1 VRSEL
6 RAAAPAVAS
15 GRAGWVTP
23 VTPVTVGEVMASIS
37 ALSVPGV
44 LNIYDEEE
52 SVRWG
57 DPPGQATSRRRALHR
72 YLTSHWSAP
81 TVLVG
86 EAPGKNGARRTGLP
100 FTSMRQMTGEG
111 PAEPTAT
118 IVQRVLAEL
127 GQQDRVLLW
136 NASILF
142 APDNRNPRREEID
155 ACANVLALICRGRK
169 VLAIGR
175 HAETATGAPYI
186 RHPSHGGSSLFTD
199 GLRASLSAEGLGAS
213 LSVDG
218 LRASLSVDGLRA
230 SLSSAPPRG
239 PWSGGDRPGDV
250 ASSHPVG
257 TLDVTMRSQPSRRRR
272 DSPPLPGRR
281 PSPRG

>member
-1 VRSEL
+1 
-6 RAAAPAVAS
+6 
-15 GRAGWVTP
+15 
-23 VTPVTVGEVMASIS
+23 MASVGS
-37 ALSVPGV
+37 LSVPGA

-57 DPPGQATSRRRALHR
+57 DPPGAATRRRRALQR

-118 IVQRVLAEL
+118 VVQRVLAEL
-127 GQQDRVLLW
+127 GQQDQVLLW

-142 APDNRNPRREEID
+142 GPDNRNPRREELE
-155 ACANVLALICRGRK
+155 ACAEVLALICRGRR

-175 HAETATGAPYI
+175 HAEMATGAPYI
-186 RHPSHGGSSLFTD
+186 RHPSHGGSSQFAD
-199 GLRASLSAEGLGAS
+199 GLRAGLFA
-213 LSVDG
+213 DG
-218 LRASLSVDGLRA
+218 LF
-230 SLSSAPPRG
+230 
-239 PWSGGDRPGDV
+239 
-250 ASSHPVG
+250 
-257 TLDVTMRSQPSRRRR
+257 
-272 DSPPLPGRR
+272 RR
-281 PSPRG
+281 PPPEDPGQTAPG

>member
-1 VRSEL
+1 MVRPGLPAMVPSE
-6 RAAAPAVAS
+6 RMERTD
-15 GRAGWVTP
+15 GF
-23 VTPVTVGEVMASIS
+23 TPVTVEQVMVSIGTV
-37 ALSVPGV
+37 SVPGV

-57 DPPGQATSRRRALHR
+57 DPPGEATRRRRALQR
-72 YLTSHWSAP
+72 YLASHWSAP

-118 IVQRVLAEL
+118 TVQRVLAEL
-127 GQQDRVLLW
+127 GQQEQVLLW

-155 ACANVLALICRGRK
+155 ACAGALALICRGRR

-175 HAETATGAPYI
+175 YAEVATGAAYI
-186 RHPSHGGSSLFTD
+186 RHPSHGGSSLFAD
-199 GLRASLSAEGLGAS
+199 GLRAALLADRLGVS
-213 LSVDG
+213 P
-218 LRASLSVDGLRA
+218 
-230 SLSSAPPRG
+230 SSAL
-239 PWSGGDRPGDV
+239 SGIAG
-250 ASSHPVG
+250 HPTTG
-257 TLDVTMRSQPSRRRR
+257 TATPHRSAQWVPST
-272 DSPPLPGRR
+272 
-281 PSPRG
+281 

>member
-1 VRSEL
+1 
-6 RAAAPAVAS
+6 
-15 GRAGWVTP
+15 
-23 VTPVTVGEVMASIS
+23 MASID

-57 DPPGQATSRRRALHR
+57 DPPGQATRRRGALQR

-100 FTSMRQMTGEG
+100 FTSMRQMAGEG
-111 PAEPTAT
+111 PTEPTAT

-127 GQQDRVLLW
+127 GQQDKVLLW

-155 ACANVLALICRGRK
+155 ACADVLALVCRGRR

-175 HAETATGAPYI
+175 QAETATGAPYI
-186 RHPSHGGSSLFTD
+186 RHPSHGGSSLFAE
-199 GLRASLSAEGLGAS
+199 GLRASLSTDRLRTP
-213 LSVDG
+213 LS
-218 LRASLSVDGLRA
+218 ATSV
-230 SLSSAPPRG
+230 SSVPSRG
-239 PWSGGDRPGDV
+239 PWSEGNRLGDV
-250 ASSHPVG
+250 APKHPVG
-257 TLDVTMRSQPSRRRR
+257 TLDGTMPSQPIRHRR
-272 DSPPLPGRR
+272 DSPPPDR
-281 PSPRG
+281 STSARG

>member
-1 VRSEL
+1 
-6 RAAAPAVAS
+6 
-15 GRAGWVTP
+15 
-23 VTPVTVGEVMASIS
+23 VTVEEVMASVGS
-37 ALSVPGV
+37 LSVPGA

-57 DPPGQATSRRRALHR
+57 DPPGAAIRRRRALER

-118 IVQRVLAEL
+118 IVRRVLAEL
-127 GQQDRVLLW
+127 GQQDQVLLW

-142 APDNRNPRREEID
+142 PPDNRNPRREELD
-155 ACANVLALICRGRK
+155 ACAEVLALICRGRR

-175 HAETATGAPYI
+175 HAEMVTGAPYI
-186 RHPSHGGSSLFTD
+186 RHPSHGGSAEFAEGLGAALSAKGLGAALSAD
-199 GLRASLSAEGLGAS
+199 GLRASLS
-213 LSVDG
+213 
-218 LRASLSVDGLRA
+218 
-230 SLSSAPPRG
+230 PPPSRE
-239 PWSGGDRPGDV
+239 PWSDGARLGDV
-250 ASSHPVG
+250 ESKHPVG
-257 TLDVTMRSQPSRRRR
+257 TLDVTMRSQPSRPRR
-272 DSPPLPGRR
+272 DSPSLPRR
-281 PSPRG
+281 TPARG